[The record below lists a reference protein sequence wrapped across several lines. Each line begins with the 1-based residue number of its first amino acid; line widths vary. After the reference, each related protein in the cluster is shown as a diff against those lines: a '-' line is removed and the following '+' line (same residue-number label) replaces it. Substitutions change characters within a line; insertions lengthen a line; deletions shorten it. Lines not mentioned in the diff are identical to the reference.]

1 MAFARWLFR
10 IAGAYGIFA
19 IVPLYFAVD
28 KYAPVLGTPAKRSSF
43 VFFYGFLGIAL
54 AWQVVFLII
63 GHDPKRFRPLMLPAV
78 IEKLGFFVPTTILY
92 RLGMARE
99 DLFAAGVI
107 DGILG
112 VMFLVAWYRLRS
124 GPSAAA
130 PI

>member
-1 MAFARWLFR
+1 
-10 IAGAYGIFA
+10 
-19 IVPLYFAVD
+19 
-28 KYAPVLGTPAKRSSF
+28 
-43 VFFYGFLGIAL
+43 
-54 AWQVVFLII
+54 
-63 GHDPKRFRPLMLPAV
+63 MLPAV

-124 GPSAAA
+124 IPSAAA